1 LIGDIGG
8 IGAENISEKKKIF
21 IVYMFVVN
29 EYTHPLA
36 DEAHTMEQQEE
47 AIHSLEVYIHYLKS
61 KVDFLEQQIEDMRNK
76 LWTNTTNTTNL
87 FTDYDFLLSDEEDNE
102 YYSDGEEMDYEI
114 EIEEVEL

>member
-1 LIGDIGG
+1 
-8 IGAENISEKKKIF
+8 
-21 IVYMFVVN
+21 MFVVN